1 MASSSTVK
9 LAGMH
14 SGRGQPLSEGH
25 VLVVDPPMTVTPMAV
40 EDQKAVGPM
49 VALAPV
55 VDLAPVG
62 PRQGEDQGLIVV
74 VVTATVV
81 TASMVTSGRG
91 QVVVGVHLM
100 MLLVHLMVTPH
111 GVAMSPVSVRGA
123 VGLAS
128 VVTSVAMALNGRQVV
143 LVSGHGSGR
152 SGHLVEARDCH

>member
-1 MASSSTVK
+1 
-9 LAGMH
+9 
-14 SGRGQPLSEGH
+14 
-25 VLVVDPPMTVTPMAV
+25 MTVTPVAI
-40 EDQKAVGPM
+40 EDQEAIGPM

-81 TASMVTSGRG
+81 TSSVVTSGRG

-111 GVAMSPVSVRGA
+111 GVAMSPVSVWGA

-152 SGHLVEARDCH
+152 SSHLVEARNYH

>member
-1 MASSSTVK
+1 
-9 LAGMH
+9 MH
-14 SGRGQPLSEGH
+14 SGRCQPLSEGH

-49 VALAPV
+49 VTLAPV

-81 TASMVTSGRG
+81 TSSVVTRG

-128 VVTSVAMALNGRQVV
+128 VVTSMAMALNGRQVV

-152 SGHLVEARDCH
+152 SGHLVEARDYH

>member
-1 MASSSTVK
+1 
-9 LAGMH
+9 MH
-14 SGRGQPLSEGH
+14 SGRCQPLSEGH
-25 VLVVDPPMTVTPMAV
+25 VLVVDPSMTVTPVAV

-81 TASMVTSGRG
+81 TSSVVTSGRG

-152 SGHLVEARDCH
+152 SGHLVEARNYH

>member
-1 MASSSTVK
+1 
-9 LAGMH
+9 MH
-14 SGRGQPLSEGH
+14 SGRCQPLSEGH
-25 VLVVDPPMTVTPMAV
+25 VLVVDPSMTVTPVAV

-81 TASMVTSGRG
+81 TSSVVTSGRS

-100 MLLVHLMVTPH
+100 MLLVHLMVMTPH

-152 SGHLVEARDCH
+152 SGHLVEARNHH

>member
-1 MASSSTVK
+1 
-9 LAGMH
+9 MH
-14 SGRGQPLSEGH
+14 SGRCQPLSEGH
-25 VLVVDPPMTVTPMAV
+25 VLVVDPSMTVTPVAV

-81 TASMVTSGRG
+81 TSSVVTSGRG

-152 SGHLVEARDCH
+152 SGHLVEARNHH

>member
-1 MASSSTVK
+1 
-9 LAGMH
+9 
-14 SGRGQPLSEGH
+14 
-25 VLVVDPPMTVTPMAV
+25 MTPVTPI

-74 VVTATVV
+74 VVTA
-81 TASMVTSGRG
+81 SMVTSGRG

-100 MLLVHLMVTPH
+100 MLLVHLMVVTPH
-111 GVAMSPVSVRGA
+111 GVAMSPVSVWGA

-152 SGHLVEARDCH
+152 SSHLVEARNDN

>member
-1 MASSSTVK
+1 
-9 LAGMH
+9 
-14 SGRGQPLSEGH
+14 
-25 VLVVDPPMTVTPMAV
+25 MTPVTPI

-100 MLLVHLMVTPH
+100 MLLVHLMVVTPH
-111 GVAMSPVSVRGA
+111 GGVAMSPVSVWGA

-128 VVTSVAMALNGRQVV
+128 VAMTSVAVALNGRQVV

-152 SGHLVEARDCH
+152 SSHLVEARDYH

>member
-1 MASSSTVK
+1 MK

-14 SGRGQPLSEGH
+14 SGRCQPLSEGH
-25 VLVVDPPMTVTPMAV
+25 VLVVDPSMTVTPVAV

-81 TASMVTSGRG
+81 TSSVVTSGRG

-111 GVAMSPVSVRGA
+111 GVAMSPVSVWGA

-128 VVTSVAMALNGRQVV
+128 VAMTSVAVALNGR
-143 LVSGHGSGR
+143 
-152 SGHLVEARDCH
+152 

>member
-1 MASSSTVK
+1 
-9 LAGMH
+9 MH
-14 SGRGQPLSEGH
+14 SGRCQPLSEGH
-25 VLVVDPPMTVTPMAV
+25 VLVVDPSMTVTPVAV

-81 TASMVTSGRG
+81 TSSVVTSGRG

-111 GVAMSPVSVRGA
+111 EVAMSPVSVRGA

-152 SGHLVEARDCH
+152 SSHLVEARNYH

>member
-1 MASSSTVK
+1 
-9 LAGMH
+9 MH
-14 SGRGQPLSEGH
+14 SGRCQPLSEGH
-25 VLVVDPPMTVTPMAV
+25 VLVVDPSMTVTPVAV

-81 TASMVTSGRG
+81 TSSVVTSGRS

-152 SGHLVEARDCH
+152 SGHLVEARNYH